1 MISNPISKQFLSY
14 TETPGFKAELM
25 DLALVGDAVILM
37 YIRNVGYQRLRFTS
51 PQHHSE
57 FDGRFKSNDL
67 FIRFCREHN
76 LFPGTSGKTSADYL
90 EAYWGWLHVKH
101 RQGQLDRALNDYFL
115 WYLGTMKTNPVRMSC
130 PLLRQ
135 RFPLFFV

>member
-1 MISNPISKQFLSY
+1 MISKQFLSY
-14 TETPGFKAELM
+14 IETPQFKTELM
-25 DLALVGDAVILM
+25 DLALVGDAVVLM
-37 YIRNVGYQRLRFTS
+37 FIRNTSYRRLRFTS

-67 FIRFCREHN
+67 FIRFCRDHN

-90 EAYWGWLHVKH
+90 EAYWGWLHINN
-101 RQGQLDRALNDYFL
+101 RQNQLNRVLDSYFL
-115 WYLGTMKTNPVRMSC
+115 WYLTTMKTNTVRMSC

-135 RFPLFFV
+135 RYPLFFI